1 MNKKSYL
8 VIVLLVLMIFL
19 SIACAQKKPEQ
30 VESSGNPAP
39 GFSLINLVGEEVTL
53 TQFEGK
59 VVMLNFWASWCGPCK
74 AEIPDF
80 IKMYNQHKKDGLE
93 IVGITLSSGSTENI
107 RQFVEKW
114 GMNYTVLT
122 GDEKVLQDLTQ
133 KYGGIRGVPTT
144 FLIDRNGNIRQ
155 KWVGA
160 RTEKI
165 FMAEVEK
172 YL

>member
-1 MNKKSYL
+1 
-8 VIVLLVLMIFL
+8 
-19 SIACAQKKPEQ
+19 
-30 VESSGNPAP
+30 
-39 GFSLINLVGEEVTL
+39 
-53 TQFEGK
+53 
-59 VVMLNFWASWCGPCK
+59 
-74 AEIPDF
+74 
-80 IKMYNQHKKDGLE
+80 
-93 IVGITLSSGSTENI
+93 VGITLSSGSTENI